1 MAFGTFNILVL
12 AFQLE
17 VGLVVVK
24 IPTLPITGV
33 MAILTIPAQR
43 LLMFVLFLVARPT
56 IRLGILV
63 FDRRVAFIA
72 FGQQVLSSKR
82 ESGHSMVKIRFLP

>member
-1 MAFGTFNILVL
+1 MTLGTFYILVL

-33 MAILTIPAQR
+33 MAILAIPAQR
-43 LLMFVLFLVARPT
+43 LLMLVLFLVARPT

-63 FDRRVAFIA
+63 FD
-72 FGQQVLSSKR
+72 
-82 ESGHSMVKIRFLP
+82 